1 MIIGKEKLKQTYPD
15 FDDEQFQPNGVD
27 LRLKAVERII
37 NSGEE
42 VGIINGQKQFPQTEQ
57 IKPKNGT
64 YQLKKGE
71 TYLINLGKLHIP
83 AGTIGLFYLRS
94 TFMRMGC
101 IHTSSVADMGY
112 DGTIINQI
120 TNPITDMKIKENER
134 TVQMVLYEAEHDT
147 LYDGDYQHDKI
158 LKRGKMKQ

>member
-1 MIIGKEKLKQTYPD
+1 MILGKKKLQNIYPD
-15 FDDEQFQPNGVD
+15 FDEEQFQPNGVD
-27 LRLKAVERII
+27 LRLKGVERII
-37 NSGEE
+37 NNEQE

-57 IKPKNGT
+57 IKPKKGT
-64 YQLKKGE
+64 YTLKKGE

-83 AGTIGLFYLRS
+83 AGTIGLFKLRS

-112 DGTIINQI
+112 EGTIINQI
-120 TNPITDMKIKENER
+120 TNPITDIHINENER

-158 LKRGKMKQ
+158 LNKGKKQ